1 MQTKL
6 GCEEFVKAIILPLI
20 PREVRISRT
29 ESLPELFWNQ
39 NMLGDT
45 ATSIPSTGGGVPV
58 RKRFWRSYAGTSAQ
72 EAGSASWTWA
82 AATVYSLTAFWI
94 LAKWR
99 ASNPMRDSSTQ
110 EARTAS
116 GFESPLLTITFVHQN
131 PTH

>member
-6 GCEEFVKAIILPLI
+6 GCEEFVKAIILPPI

-58 RKRFWRSYAGTSAQ
+58 RKRFWRTYAGTSAQ

-82 AATVYSLTAFWI
+82 PATGYSFSPFSI
-94 LAKWR
+94 LAQWT
-99 ASNPMRDSSTQ
+99 ASNPCG
-110 EARTAS
+110 ARA
-116 GFESPLLTITFVHQN
+116 PQD
-131 PTH
+131 